1 VGVVAVTTRES
12 ATYPAGKESVDV
24 TDEIRAVRATV
35 ASLAGRVDVVVL
47 LSHAGTGTDERIA
60 AQVPGIDVIVG
71 GHSHSRLPSG
81 SFVWRSEDLLVSD
94 VNGTVMVQSH
104 QWGGEIGR
112 LDLLFTKDGKGVWR
126 VDRYRARLLPVTS
139 NIAADPGVAA
149 VVDRFWQPIAGRY
162 GEVIGQAAGEFSS
175 RGDDGAEYNLVAD
188 AVRETFAADF
198 EMENLG
204 GIRAPLLRG
213 AITRGDLSTMDPF
226 NNTVVLFEATGRQ
239 VRRLLERHAPAV
251 SGIRYR
257 LEQGKLVEVTIGGQP
272 LDDNKT
278 YSGAT
283 NSYFAGTALKGTAT
297 RDTGRV
303 RVETL
308 VEYIR
313 KKGTIRPSYDGR
325 RIVIRY

>member
-1 VGVVAVTTRES
+1 
-12 ATYPAGKESVDV
+12 
-24 TDEIRAVRATV
+24 
-35 ASLAGRVDVVVL
+35 
-47 LSHAGTGTDERIA
+47 
-60 AQVPGIDVIVG
+60 
-71 GHSHSRLPSG
+71 
-81 SFVWRSEDLLVSD
+81 
-94 VNGTVMVQSH
+94 
-104 QWGGEIGR
+104 
-112 LDLLFTKDGKGVWR
+112 
-126 VDRYRARLLPVTS
+126 
-139 NIAADPGVAA
+139 
-149 VVDRFWQPIAGRY
+149 
-162 GEVIGQAAGEFSS
+162 
-175 RGDDGAEYNLVAD
+175 
-188 AVRETFAADF
+188 
-198 EMENLG
+198 
-204 GIRAPLLRG
+204 
-213 AITRGDLSTMDPF
+213 
-226 NNTVVLFEATGRQ
+226 
-239 VRRLLERHAPAV
+239 V